1 MSDLRKY
8 SQVTQKRLVIGLLVL
23 VFTLGL
29 GLIYF
34 FFGLY
39 AALLGLFSLLGVLFL
54 ILLIWL
60 ILRLMERLA
69 K

>member
-1 MSDLRKY
+1 MTDLRKY
-8 SQVTQKRLVIGLLVL
+8 AQDTNKRLVLS
-23 VFTLGL
+23 
-29 GLIYF
+29 LIYF

>member
-1 MSDLRKY
+1 MTDLRKY
-8 SQVTQKRLVIGLLVL
+8 AQDTNKRLVIGLLLL

-29 GLIYF
+29 SLIYF
-34 FFGLY
+34 F